1 MGLVSIDSSF
11 PEVYKKLIIFKV
23 QRELRE
29 LFVSLKHTIQ
39 KAFLDAIFSH
49 TMERWLSLLLALIS
63 KRIDGEIRGWS
74 LSIALSLRIPKHSS
88 FLKFDEG

>member
-11 PEVYKKLIIFKV
+11 PEGYKTLIIFKV

-39 KAFLDAIFSH
+39 KAFQDAIFLH
-49 TMERWLSLLLALIS
+49 TMEKWLSLLT
-63 KRIDGEIRGWS
+63 RF
-74 LSIALSLRIPKHSS
+74 H
-88 FLKFDEG
+88 F

>member
-11 PEVYKKLIIFKV
+11 PEVYKELIIFKV

-39 KAFLDAIFSH
+39 KAFLDAIFLH
-49 TMERWLSLLLALIS
+49 TMKRLLSLLTRS
-63 KRIDGEIRGWS
+63 D
-74 LSIALSLRIPKHSS
+74 
-88 FLKFDEG
+88 F